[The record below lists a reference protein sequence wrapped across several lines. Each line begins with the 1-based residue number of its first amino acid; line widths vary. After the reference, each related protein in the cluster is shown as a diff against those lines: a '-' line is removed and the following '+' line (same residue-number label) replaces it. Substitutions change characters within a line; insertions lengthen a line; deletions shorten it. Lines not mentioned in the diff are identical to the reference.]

1 MEEFYVYEYRYPD
14 TKIPF
19 YVGKGCGKRYLQ
31 HQYKSKN
38 NNRFVRSVI
47 EKLRRRGLEPEIE
60 RIFFTSN
67 EDVALMVEE
76 HLIRSYG
83 LRDDGGLLCNF
94 SIGGKGNKKYK
105 FSEESMSLLGKVND
119 QVIADREG
127 CCRETVGYTR
137 RGLGIPKCE
146 DKPNQSLPPDM
157 GGWNKVIVPD
167 DIRERLKTTSIR
179 KLEKETGITRT
190 VLNRTAHEMGLK
202 DAMTTVKN
210 KDLSGEKIYT
220 FQHENGDVF
229 IGHRYEFATML
240 KMPVGDIYGF
250 LKGHDKTRKG
260 WRILNE

>member
-19 YVGKGCGKRYLQ
+19 YVGKGCGERYLQ
-31 HQYKSKN
+31 HKYKSKN

-60 RIFFTSN
+60 RVFFTSN
-67 EDVALMVEE
+67 EETALMVEE

-105 FSEESMSLLGKVND
+105 FSDESMKLLGKVND
-119 QVIADREG
+119 QVIADIEG
-127 CCRETVGYTR
+127 CCRETVGYIR

-146 DKPNQSLPPDM
+146 DKPNHSPPPDM
-157 GGWNKVIVPD
+157 GGWNKKEVPEYIID
-167 DIRERLKTTSIR
+167 MLRNKPISVVS
-179 KLEKETGITRT
+179 KETGMSQSTLTRT
-190 VLNRTAHEMGLK
+190 IYYVGIK
-202 DAMTTVKN
+202 DALDQVKN
-210 KDLSGEKIYT
+210 KDLTDESIYKFVNDSGET
-220 FQHENGDVF
+220 FE
-229 IGHRYEFATML
+229 GHRYAFASKL
-240 KMPVGDIYGF
+240 RLPVGDLYNLLNGR
-250 LKGHDKTRKG
+250 DKTCKG

>member
-19 YVGKGCGKRYLQ
+19 YVGKGCGTRYLQ
-31 HQYKSKN
+31 HKYKSKN

-105 FSEESMSLLGKVND
+105 FSDESMELLGKVND
-119 QVIADREG
+119 QVVADIEG
-127 CCRETVGYTR
+127 CCRENVGYIR

-146 DKPNQSLPPDM
+146 DKPNSSLPPYM
-157 GGWNKVIVPD
+157 GGWNKIEIPD
-167 DIRERLKTTSIR
+167 DVKELIKTTPLRELSV
-179 KLEKETGITRT
+179 KTGIGRT
-190 VLNRTAHEMGLK
+190 SLNRAKYEMGLS
-202 DAMTTVKN
+202 DAMDIAKK
-210 KDLSGEKIYT
+210 KDLSGETTYDL
-220 FQHENGDVF
+220 ENETGDRF
-229 IGHRYEFATML
+229 TGHRYEIASML
-240 KMPVGDIYGF
+240 RLPVGDLYNF
-250 LKGHDKTRKG
+250 LKRKQKTCKG
-260 WRILNE
+260 WRILDE